1 MSSCLKI
8 NNTISQR
15 GGDVAERYSSCME
28 FFFKGTLASRP
39 YCKISHQSINYGSI
53 HKESLE
59 IIHELSQ
66 VDSSEDVSS
75 RAAQVSWIVLVSQ
88 LSVHMRAEFPPA
100 VSGVPA
106 SSLFRSQ

>member
-15 GGDVAERYSSCME
+15 GGDVAQRYSSCME

-59 IIHELSQ
+59 IIHELCQ
-66 VDSSEDVSS
+66 VDSSEDVSFQG
-75 RAAQVSWIVLVSQ
+75 RTGL
-88 LSVHMRAEFPPA
+88 LDCL
-100 VSGVPA
+100 GVTVVRPHEG
-106 SSLFRSQ
+106 